1 MKKSKVVLVFFVL
14 IYLLVGCSYTTA
26 NSSSP
31 QAVLKNNSKADFFI
45 MNKTVYISAVDI
57 DWVKELA
64 LKEGKVLGKVNKT
77 VVKKNFKD
85 WNATRLEVNTEIYE
99 SEGRE
104 DIVLVKIQDKYIP
117 YLKLVEG

>member
-1 MKKSKVVLVFFVL
+1 MKKFKVIMMAFTL
-14 IYLLVGCSYTTA
+14 IYLLVGCSYNTA
-26 NSSSP
+26 NNSSP

-45 MNKTVYISAVDI
+45 MNKTVYIRAADI

-64 LKEGKVLGKVNKT
+64 PKEGKVLGKVNKT

-99 SEGRE
+99 LEGRE

-117 YLKLVEG
+117 YLKYVEG

>member
-1 MKKSKVVLVFFVL
+1 MKKFKVIMMVFTL
-14 IYLLVGCSYTTA
+14 IYLLVGCSYNTA

-45 MNKTVYISAVDI
+45 MNKTVYIRAADI

-64 LKEGKVLGKVNKT
+64 LNEGKVLGKANKT
-77 VVKKNFKD
+77 GVKKNFKD

-99 SEGRE
+99 LEGRE

-117 YLKLVEG
+117 YLQYVEG